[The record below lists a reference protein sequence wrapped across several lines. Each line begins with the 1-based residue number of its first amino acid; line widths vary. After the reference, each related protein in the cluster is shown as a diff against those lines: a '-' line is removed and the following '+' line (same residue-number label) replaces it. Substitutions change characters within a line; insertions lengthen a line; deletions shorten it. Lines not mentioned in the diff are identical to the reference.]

1 MVETGDFRTGLN
13 IILDGEIHTILEYQ
27 QSHQGRGSA
36 IVRVRLKRLRD
47 GAIYERTFKSGERFP
62 QAYLERKQMQVL
74 YREGEEWVV
83 MDTHTFDQVHVPIA
97 QFGEGAK
104 FIKEGAEV
112 YLLYHEGAI
121 VGAEVPE
128 FVELK
133 VAETDPNFRGD
144 TASGGS
150 KPARLET
157 GAVVQV
163 PFHIEVGDVLKVNT
177 REGTYVER
185 VRKG

>member
-1 MVETGDFRTGLN
+1 MVETGDFRNGLH
-13 IILDGEIHTILEYQ
+13 IIVDDELHTVLEYQ

-47 GAIYERTFKSGERFP
+47 GAIMERTFKSGERFP
-62 QAYLERKQMQVL
+62 QAYLERKRMQVL
-74 YREGEEWVV
+74 YRDGDELVV
-83 MDTHTFDQVHVPIA
+83 MDTHTYDQQHLPA
-97 QFGEGAK
+97 ALFGEGAK
-104 FIKEGAEV
+104 YIKDATDV
-112 YLLYHEGAI
+112 FLLMYNDEI

-128 FVELK
+128 FAELL

-144 TASGGS
+144 TAQGGS
-150 KPARLET
+150 KPATLET

-163 PFHIEVGDVLKVNT
+163 PFHIEVGDLLKVNT

-185 VRKG
+185 VKKA